1 MNTFRVVYSVKA
13 LFTVR
18 SAEHTILFD
27 NVKAHLVFSEPIG
40 GCCIVQKHFSG
51 VFGAQMKLSL
61 TELSFIEGTFITI
74 PD

>member
-13 LFTVR
+13 LFAAR

-27 NVKAHLVFSEPIG
+27 NAKAHSVFSEPIG

-51 VFGAQMKLSL
+51 FFGAQMDPSL
-61 TELSFIEGTFITI
+61 TEPRFIEGTFITI
-74 PD
+74 LD